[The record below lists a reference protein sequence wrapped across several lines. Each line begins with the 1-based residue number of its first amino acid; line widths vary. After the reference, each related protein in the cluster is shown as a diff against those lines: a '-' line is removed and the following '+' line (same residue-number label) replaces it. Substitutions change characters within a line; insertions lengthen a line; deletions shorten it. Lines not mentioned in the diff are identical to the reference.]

1 MYRAFYPKNH
11 FFANFLT
18 RTISIGS
25 YFTLSLYCRKHHT
38 SAVTPAG
45 LLLVR
50 DDDHCDD
57 NEDYDEDDEDDEDNE
72 DNGDGDQRRRR
83 QVGGGSA
90 QRS

>member
-1 MYRAFYPKNH
+1 M
-11 FFANFLT
+11 
-18 RTISIGS
+18 
-25 YFTLSLYCRKHHT
+25 
-38 SAVTPAG
+38 
-45 LLLVR
+45 VR

-72 DNGDGDQRRRR
+72 DNGDGDQRRHC